1 MKTLNEKINELK
13 KIIENSER
21 ICVFTG
27 AGISCPSGIPDF
39 RSEKGIYKTQSRFGY
54 SPEQMLSHTF
64 FEEHTELFFD
74 FYRSNMVF
82 QNAKPNKAHKYF
94 ALLEKKGKKVTV
106 VTQNIDSLHQAAG
119 STDVVELHGSV
130 MRNYCQKCKKSFS
143 LDYVMKAKKVPICDC
158 GGIIKPD
165 VVLYEEPLS
174 KNSIDRA
181 ITAIENADTLIVV
194 GTSLSVYPAASYI
207 RFFKGNSL
215 VLINKGETQG
225 NSPWALSFND
235 DIINVVSKL
244 EENK

>member
-1 MKTLNEKINELK
+1 MKALNEKISELK

-39 RSEKGIYKTQSRFGY
+39 RSEKGIYKTQSHFGY
-54 SPEQMLSHTF
+54 PPEQMLSHTF

-94 ALLEKKGKKVTV
+94 ASLEKKGKKITV

-130 MRNYCQKCKKSFS
+130 MRNHCQKCKKSFS
-143 LDYVMKAKKVPICDC
+143 LDYVMKANKVPLCDC
-158 GGIIKPD
+158 GGVIKPD

-174 KNSIDRA
+174 KSSIDRA
-181 ITAIENADTLIVV
+181 ITAIENADALIVV

-225 NSPWALSFND
+225 ISPWALSFND